1 MKGFVAV
8 NDELGPGIRAAF
20 GCSFDHPDYPIG
32 QGYWDLTRAFVFFN
46 GHIVE
51 QNPDGQGCLLTE
63 IAIVDAGGSI
73 PASIMKKA
81 TPMDTTQ
88 NFDIWLD
95 YLKKLNK

>member
-1 MKGFVAV
+1 MKGFWAI
-8 NDELGPGIRAAF
+8 NDELGPGVRAAF
-20 GCSFDHPDYPIG
+20 GCSFEHEDYPVG
-32 QGYWDLTRAFVFFN
+32 TGYWDKTRAFVYFN
-46 GHIVE
+46 AMIVE
-51 QNPDGQGCLLTE
+51 QNPDGPGCLMHE

-81 TPMDTTQ
+81 TPMDTTM